1 MLGAPRGPWLASA
14 PWDSTLF
21 FMSDCWCLFLVSTV
35 DDGRGPWPCP
45 WAYFRT
51 EQELVIAEAR
61 CFRYPPTLGSLSWPP
76 INRHVNSPLG

>member
-1 MLGAPRGPWLASA
+1 MLRAPGGPWLASA

-21 FMSDCWCLFLVSTV
+21 FMSDRWYLFLVSTV
-35 DDGRGPWPCP
+35 DDGQGPWPCP

-61 CFRYPPTLGSLSWPP
+61 CFSYPPTLGSLSWPP
-76 INRHVNSPLG
+76 INSSPVG